1 MSQDQDMIPTKE
13 TNDYPDMELD
23 LTVDSDAALLQQRM
37 LVAKLSRDEVEDR
50 YLRLLEENTQLK
62 KHACKQEEKI
72 KKLATKLI
80 RVISEKKRMEVASGG
95 PGKVRDIETEELIED
110 QQQRIREVEKENKG
124 LKEKLLVAK
133 NQLLGTAKQ
142 PTRRSPARRVPPR
155 TPSNLGMTPASP
167 SPAPQHP
174 MQNISSGSGQ
184 LINQQAMRLLEE
196 ARNENRMLE
205 DAVNTLKE
213 QVNIY
218 EQEVDQIKEQ
228 GRIKESNFEE
238 EISILKTQ
246 LSQNQKQ
253 TVTENIEMIRLQ
265 RENKVRA
272 AENQSLK
279 AQMQGLEENIHR
291 VKIQEDT
298 ARRESEDLLRQL
310 QEEQRK
316 TSSLSQEISSTSSSK
331 QALYQAQEKLKDL
344 LNDNSIL
351 KEANEKLLNSAFDIE
366 RERKYQ
372 ATENSL
378 KVQISQLETTLK
390 SDLNDKKRLT
400 DALATERANY
410 AQLESDFQDLQS
422 KFLSLKEDIE
432 SQDDRMNFFARD
444 NAVDMKE
451 LEEALLHL
459 KQRKDIV
466 PSPRKILPSFMDK
479 MQGNDEVDLKKE
491 LSELQGNNDGNVEN
505 TIKFLHLILYDWN
518 FSSEFFNYKTI

>member
-1 MSQDQDMIPTKE
+1 MSI
-13 TNDYPDMELD
+13 
-23 LTVDSDAALLQQRM
+23 
-37 LVAKLSRDEVEDR
+37 
-50 YLRLLEENTQLK
+50 
-62 KHACKQEEKI
+62 
-72 KKLATKLI
+72 
-80 RVISEKKRMEVASGG
+80 
-95 PGKVRDIETEELIED
+95 
-110 QQQRIREVEKENKG
+110 
-124 LKEKLLVAK
+124 
-133 NQLLGTAKQ
+133 
-142 PTRRSPARRVPPR
+142 
-155 TPSNLGMTPASP
+155 
-167 SPAPQHP
+167 
-174 MQNISSGSGQ
+174 
-184 LINQQAMRLLEE
+184 
-196 ARNENRMLE
+196 
-205 DAVNTLKE
+205 
-213 QVNIY
+213 
-218 EQEVDQIKEQ
+218 
-228 GRIKESNFEE
+228 
-238 EISILKTQ
+238 
-246 LSQNQKQ
+246 
-253 TVTENIEMIRLQ
+253 
-265 RENKVRA
+265 KVRA

-518 FSSEFFNYKTI
+518 FSSEFF